1 MSIKAE
7 LARFKEQKENLQ
19 KRLAYVTSSLDN
31 MYAQRDDLSKEVE
44 EFESRKS
51 SLAQQL
57 AEDCKA
63 ELSELDANIS
73 CTQKEQSDLQQ
84 SLNEVEEKI
93 IEREQHT
100 TLYIQ
105 EQVDQ
110 MIPKVLNYIKN
121 HWKEIGRSIKK
132 SFYIKDR
139 EESVYTAVIGI
150 YDENICIT
158 QTQNYYF
165 HKLLSSQVSKNHS
178 QETSWYITYLCD
190 FRNAFYQ
197 KLKESWPYEETFN
210 LTFEGTTFTL
220 ELV

>member
-1 MSIKAE
+1 LSVKAE

-19 KRLAYVTSSLDN
+19 KNLAYVTSRLDN

-73 CTQKEQSDLQQ
+73 CAQKEQSGLQQ

-93 IEREQHT
+93 LVREQDT

-105 EQVDQ
+105 EQVER
-110 MIPKVLNYIKN
+110 MIPEVLEYIQN
-121 HWKEIGRSIKK
+121 HWKEIGRNIRRTFSIK
-132 SFYIKDR
+132 DLER
-139 EESVYTAVIGI
+139 DPYTAII
-150 YDENICIT
+150 QIRDEDTLIVAT
-158 QTQNYYF
+158 EYYYF
-165 HKLLSSQVSKNHS
+165 RKLLYEQVSKNHS
-178 QETSWYITYLCD
+178 EKTSWYVTYLCD
-190 FRNAFYQ
+190 FQNAFYK

>member
-1 MSIKAE
+1 MSVKAE
-7 LARFKEQKENLQ
+7 LALFKEQQQRLQ
-19 KRLAYVTSSLDN
+19 TDLANIQSDLDY

-73 CTQKEQSDLQQ
+73 CAQKEQSGLQQ
-84 SLNEVEEKI
+84 SLDEVEEKI
-93 IEREQHT
+93 LVREQDT

-105 EQVDQ
+105 EQVDR
-110 MIPKVLNYIKN
+110 MIPEVLKYIQN
-121 HWKEIGRSIKK
+121 HWKEIGRSVKK

-139 EESVYTAVIGI
+139 EEYVYTAVIGI

-158 QTQNYYF
+158 QTQDYYF
-165 HKLLSSQVSKNHS
+165 YKLLSSQVSKNHS
-178 QETSWYITYLCD
+178 EKTSWYVTYLCD
-190 FRNAFYQ
+190 FQNAFYK

>member
-19 KRLAYVTSSLDN
+19 RRLAYVTSSLDN
-31 MYAQRDDLSKEVE
+31 MYAQRDTLSKEIE
-44 EFESRKS
+44 NFEARKS

-63 ELSELDANIS
+63 ELNELDANIS

-93 IEREQHT
+93 IESEQHT

-110 MIPKVLNYIKN
+110 MIPKVLTYIQN
-121 HWKEIGRSIKK
+121 HWKEVGRSIKK
-132 SFYIKDR
+132 SFYIKDK
-139 EESVYTAVIGI
+139 EEYFNTAVIGI

-158 QTQNYYF
+158 RTQDYYF
-165 HKLLSSQVSKNHS
+165 HKLLYEQVSKNHS
-178 QETSWYITYLCD
+178 EKTNWYKKYLED
-190 FRNAFYQ
+190 FQNAFYK